1 MFCTQCQAGVLSS
14 SKSIDFSLFP
24 EVSIRLNLSSLGVD
38 KDGLQ
43 SKCWSITGSQITNC
57 VKHINRF
64 KFLVQL
70 KGSGLYFGRT
80 HLHSR
85 ASNAELWI
93 GHVVAFG
100 QHCIDHPLQKCWYDD
115 NIHVKNDDDTKKRVW
130 LLHLKFIGNFWILSC
145 VYKHDECNEEWFI
158 MSSSQIKLNLNFLK
172 IVLWKL

>member
-57 VKHINRF
+57 VKHISRF

-70 KGSGLYFGRT
+70 KG
-80 HLHSR
+80 
-85 ASNAELWI
+85 ALWI
-93 GHVVAFG
+93 IFWSDSPA
-100 QHCIDHPLQKCWYDD
+100 QQSLQRGTLNRSCCGLWPALHRSSTAKCWYDD
-115 NIHVKNDDDTKKRVW
+115 NSCRHVKNDDDTKKKSMVTALEVHW
-130 LLHLKFIGNFWILSC
+130 EFLNTLMC
-145 VYKHDECNEEWFI
+145 V
-158 MSSSQIKLNLNFLK
+158 QT
-172 IVLWKL
+172 

>member
-70 KGSGLYFGRT
+70 KGSGLYFGLT

-115 NIHVKNDDDTKKRVW
+115 NSCIQYMSRMMMTRKKEYAYCTWSSLGIFEYSHVCTNMMRVMKND
-130 LLHLKFIGNFWILSC
+130 L
-145 VYKHDECNEEWFI
+145 
-158 MSSSQIKLNLNFLK
+158 
-172 IVLWKL
+172 